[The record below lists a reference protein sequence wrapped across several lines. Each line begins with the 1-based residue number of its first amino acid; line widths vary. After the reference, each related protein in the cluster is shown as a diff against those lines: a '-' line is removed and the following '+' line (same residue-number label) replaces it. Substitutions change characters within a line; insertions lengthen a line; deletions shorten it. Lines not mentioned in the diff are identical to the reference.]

1 MLTNY
6 FQPFALKLF
15 LRGGH
20 PVFQARTVG
29 GFLDSWRADDNVG
42 FSATAMMRYRSRRDM
57 LAMVMDPA
65 FADGHIYK
73 LAAIERTINYPT
85 QMMMNASMSPQYWV
99 LLLLLFGASIAQ
111 NLATTRQLKT

>member
-1 MLTNY
+1 MPGPY
-6 FQPFALKLF
+6 
-15 LRGGH
+15 R
-20 PVFQARTVG
+20 RR
-29 GFLDSWRADDNVG
+29 FLDSWRADDNVG

-85 QMMMNASMSPQYWV
+85 QMMMNDPWV
-99 LLLLLFGASIAQ
+99 LNIGCYCFYCSVHRLRKI
-111 NLATTRQLKT
+111 